1 MIQITVTNEE
11 RERLLRI
18 LSRDLSELRMEI
30 AGTDNMRFRQELKT
44 EEEFLK
50 KLIKVL
56 EVEPESF
63 PPGV

>member
-1 MIQITVTNEE
+1 MVQITVTNEE

-30 AGTDNMRFRQELKT
+30 AGTDNMRYRQELKT